1 MKGERCGPRYLKV
14 KLVVAVVG
22 GGTGEH
28 MYIVIQTVGIR
39 AVTVGTVAS
48 HPSVFCFTQSNKKQ
62 VGARLPGQPQRFYP
76 QLFNSYFTVIV
87 ITIGSR

>member
-14 KLVVAVVG
+14 KLAVAVVG

-28 MYIVIQTVGIR
+28 IYIVLQTVGIR
-39 AVTVGTVAS
+39 AVTVRTVAS
-48 HPSVFCFTQSNKKQ
+48 HPPVFHFTQSAKKQ
-62 VGARLPGQPQRFYP
+62 VGARLPGQPHP
-76 QLFNSYFTVIV
+76 LLFNSYFTVIV